1 MKAGLDRRQLL
12 KAGVLAGGGLWVGL
26 GPARALVRPD
36 GTVGLNAW
44 VGIDREGVVTIQS
57 QNPEIGQGIKTSL
70 PMLVA
75 EELDVDWA
83 GVKVVQAV
91 LSPKLYGRQVAGG
104 SMSTTWNYEPMR
116 RAGAAARLM
125 LMNAAS
131 LRWGVPVAELSTA
144 QGRVLHGASARSLG
158 YGELADEAAALP
170 APELKAVALKDEKD
184 FRLVGTAQTGVDN
197 GGVVTG
203 APLFG
208 IDAMLPGMKFAV
220 YQKCP
225 VLGGRVARANLDR
238 VKAMPGVRAAFV
250 IEGNGDDYELASG
263 VAIVADSTW
272 QANRA
277 REALEV
283 EWTAG
288 EGASQSS
295 TGFAATAAGL
305 ADKRGA
311 MLVWQD
317 GDVDGALKGA
327 AKRLKASYHY
337 PFLAHSPLE
346 PMNCT
351 ARVEGDRV
359 EIWAS
364 TQTPE
369 AGQTLVAKLLGL
381 TPEAVTVHIM
391 RSGGG
396 FGRRLTNEFMAEAAW
411 ISRAAGV
418 PVKLV
423 WTRED
428 DMTRSVL
435 RAAGWHHL
443 EAGLDKAGQVVAWRN
458 HFVSFGEGET
468 YARAAGIDPK
478 QFPARFVPNFRT
490 EASLMPLKAPTG
502 YYRAPS
508 NNGFGFVMQG
518 FIDEL
523 ATLAGADPLAFRQQL
538 LGPAKVYGSVEA
550 RDIFDSGRM
559 RAVLDRVAEMAG
571 WGRKLPRREGVREGM
586 GIAFHYSHFGY
597 FATVAEVAV
606 ARDGAVKVRKV
617 WVAGDIGRQIVN
629 PSGALNQ
636 VQGSVIDALG
646 GALGLAITLK
656 GGAIEQRNFD
666 DYPLPRMPDAPPV
679 EVEFVISD
687 NPPTGLGEPAYPAVP
702 AALANAIFA
711 ATGTRV
717 RSLPVDRA
725 LLQA

>member
-1 MKAGLDRRQLL
+1 MSLKMDRRQLL
-12 KAGVLAGGGLWVGL
+12 KAGVLTGGGLWVGL
-26 GPARALVRPD
+26 VPAGALVSPD

-44 VGIDREGVVTIQS
+44 VSIGKDGVVTLQS

-83 GVKVVQAV
+83 GVKVVQAT
-91 LSPKLYGRQVAGG
+91 LSPALYGRQVAGG
-104 SMSTTWNYEPMR
+104 SMSTTWLYEPMR
-116 RAGAAARLM
+116 QAGAAARQM
-125 LMNAAS
+125 LVKAAS
-131 LRWGVPVAELSTA
+131 LRWGVPVAEVSTDR
-144 QGRVLHGASARSLG
+144 GRVLHRASGRSLG

-170 APELKAVALKDEKD
+170 VPDLKTVKLKDEKD
-184 FRLVGTAQTGVDN
+184 FRLVGTPQTGVDN
-197 GGVVTG
+197 AGVVTG

-208 IDAMLPGMKFAV
+208 IDAAVKGMKFAV

-225 VLGGRVARANLDR
+225 VFGGRVARANLDK

-250 IEGNGDDYELASG
+250 VEGNGDDYELASG

-272 QANRA
+272 HANRA
-277 REALEV
+277 RDALEV

-288 EGASQSS
+288 EGANQSS
-295 TGFAATAAGL
+295 TGYAATAAGL

-317 GDVDGALKGA
+317 GDVDTALKGA

-346 PMNCT
+346 PMNCL
-351 ARVEGDRV
+351 ARVEGGKA

-364 TQTPE
+364 TQTPD
-369 AGQTLVAKLLGL
+369 AGRQLVAKLLGL
-381 TPEAVTVHIM
+381 SPEDVSVHIM

-396 FGRRLTNEFMAEAAW
+396 FGRRLTNEYMAEAAW
-411 ISRAAGV
+411 ISREFGA

-443 EAGLDKAGQVVAWRN
+443 EAGLDKAGQLVAWRN

-523 ATLAGADPLAFRQQL
+523 AALAGADPLAFRQQL
-538 LGPAKVYGSVEA
+538 LGPAKVYGTVEA

-559 RAVLDRVAEMAG
+559 RAVLDKVAEMAA
-571 WGRKLPRREGVREGM
+571 WGRKLPRREGL

-597 FATVAEVAV
+597 FATAAEVAV

-679 EVEFVISD
+679 EVEFVVSD

-702 AALANAIFA
+702 AALANAIYA
-711 ATGTRV
+711 ATGKRV
-717 RSLPVDRA
+717 RSLPVDAA
-725 LLQA
+725 LLRA

>member
-1 MKAGLDRRQLL
+1 MSAKLDRRQLL
-12 KAGVLAGGGLWVGL
+12 KAGVLAGGGLWLGV
-26 GPARALVRPD
+26 GPAAAFKQP
-36 GTVGLNAW
+36 GGGVGLNAW
-44 VGIDREGVVTIQS
+44 VGIDRAGVVTIQS

-75 EELDVDWA
+75 EELDVAWA
-83 GVKVVQAV
+83 GVKVVQAP
-91 LSPKLYGRQVAGG
+91 LAPELYGRQVAGG
-104 SMSTTWNYEPMR
+104 SMSTTWQYEPMR
-116 RAGAAARLM
+116 RAGAAARQM
-125 LMNAAS
+125 LMNAAA
-131 LRWGVPVAELSTA
+131 LRWGVPAGEVSTA
-144 QGRVLHGASARSLG
+144 DGKVLHARSGRSLG

-170 APELKAVALKDEKD
+170 APDLKTVALKDEKS
-184 FRLVGTAQTGVDN
+184 FRLVGTPQTGVDN
-197 GGVVTG
+197 EGVVTG

-208 IDAMLPGMKFAV
+208 IDAEVPGMKFAV

-225 VLGGRVARANLDR
+225 VFGGRVARANLER

-263 VAIVADSTW
+263 VAIVADSSW
-272 QANRA
+272 HANKA
-277 REALEV
+277 RDALEV
-283 EWTAG
+283 EWAPGVGAG
-288 EGASQSS
+288 QSS
-295 TGFAATAAGL
+295 AGFAETAAKL
-305 ADKRGA
+305 ADKRGQ
-311 MLVWQD
+311 MLVWQE
-317 GDVDGALKGA
+317 GDVDAALKGA

-351 ARVEGDRV
+351 ARVDGGRV

-364 TQTPE
+364 TQTPD
-369 AGQTLVAKLLGL
+369 AGRQLVAKLLGL
-381 TPEAVTVHIM
+381 KPEDVTVHIM

-396 FGRRLTNEFMAEAAW
+396 FGRRLTGEFMAEAAW
-411 ISRAAGV
+411 IAREAGV

-443 EAGLDKAGQVVAWRN
+443 EAGLDKAGRLVAWRN
-458 HFVSFGEGET
+458 HFISFGEGET

-523 ATLAGADPLAFRQQL
+523 AAMAGADPLAFRQSL
-538 LGPAKVYGSVEA
+538 LGPAKVLGSVAE

-559 RAVLDRVAEMAG
+559 RAVLDKAAAMAG
-571 WGRKLPRREGVREGM
+571 WGRKLPRREGVREGL

-606 ARDGAVKVRKV
+606 ARDGSVDVKKV
-617 WVAGDIGRQIVN
+617 WVAGDVGRQIVN
-629 PSGALNQ
+629 PSGAVNQ
-636 VQGSVIDALG
+636 VQGSVVDALG

-656 GGAIEQRNFD
+656 DGAIEQRNFD
-666 DYPLPRMPDAPPV
+666 TYPLPRMADAPPV
-679 EVEFVISD
+679 EVAFVLSD

-711 ATGTRV
+711 ATGVRV
-717 RSLPVDRA
+717 RNLPIDTG
-725 LLQA
+725 LLKA